1 MPAREESRLSG
12 ESSTLRPTLWAGVWP
27 GKPHFQMSSPGN
39 PPGEAG
45 QGPAVAAM
53 WAAGRDRM
61 TSSSLPL
68 RFPCSL
74 VQGRCSEKEPEWEE
88 RLPTS
93 AFSRLPGEFPELCP
107 GFHPVGFRPLVL
119 PGVSHSPPCSPG
131 PQHLG
136 RAGGGWIGWLC
147 SCRAVPG
154 SCPRCLCDSVIT
166 ITGAWHSPLGGK
178 QG

>member
-12 ESSTLRPTLWAGVWP
+12 ESSTLGLTLWAGVWP
-27 GKPHFQMSSPGN
+27 GKPHFQMNSPGN

-45 QGPAVAAM
+45 QGPAVAAR

-107 GFHPVGFRPLVL
+107 GFHPVGFCPLVL
-119 PGVSHSPPCSPG
+119 PGVSHSPPGGRRLDRLALQLQSCRRQQPVRATLRSPSPG
-131 PQHLG
+131 PGIPHWEAG
-136 RAGGGWIGWLC
+136 RD
-147 SCRAVPG
+147 RPF
-154 SCPRCLCDSVIT
+154 
-166 ITGAWHSPLGGK
+166 HSI
-178 QG
+178 QN